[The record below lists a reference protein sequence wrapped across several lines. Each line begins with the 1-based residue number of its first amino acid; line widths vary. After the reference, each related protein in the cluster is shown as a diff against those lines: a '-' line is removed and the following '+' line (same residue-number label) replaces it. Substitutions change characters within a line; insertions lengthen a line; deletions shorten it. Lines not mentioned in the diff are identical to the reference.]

1 MLSARHNI
9 SDILQTGN
17 IVNNNHLHASMKVLL
32 TGTSG
37 NLGSRVLHSLLDL
50 NLVPSTNLVIST
62 SSPEKV
68 AAIAKQNDIR
78 IVPGDFTNPD
88 QLRQSFSDSQ
98 ADILFLVSYPS
109 PSVDRWLHH
118 KTAID
123 SAKQSGCIKLIV
135 YTSLMF
141 GGKTGMQSVAG
152 VQQAHI
158 KTVDYLSKSGMEHVV
173 LREGIYAES
182 WWLYAGF
189 QPNPLPR
196 GENGKIKFVIP
207 DDGPIAWV
215 SWDDLGEGTAKIL
228 GKLAQGDKEWIGQT
242 LNLTGP
248 STMTLQDV
256 GKLVEEHS
264 GREVEVKLVGKEKA
278 KEHHLQDGQKE
289 DWLVNSWVGWFDGI
303 RDGECEF
310 VDPLLG
316 ELLGRQ
322 PKGIKECA
330 TELFTPQ

>member
-1 MLSARHNI
+1 
-9 SDILQTGN
+9 
-17 IVNNNHLHASMKVLL
+17 MKVLL

-37 NLGSRVLHSLLDL
+37 NLGSRVLQSLLDL
-50 NLVPSTNLVIST
+50 NLVPASDLIIST
-62 SSPEKV
+62 SSPNKV
-68 AAIAKQNDIR
+68 AAIAKQNDIQ

-88 QLRQSFSDSQ
+88 QLRQSFANSK

-123 SAKQSGCIKLIV
+123 AAKQSGCMKLIV

-158 KTVDYLSKSGMEHVV
+158 KTVDYLNQSGMEYVV

-189 QPNPLPR
+189 QPYPLPQ
-196 GENGKIKFVIP
+196 GEKGKIEFVIP
-207 DDGPIAWV
+207 DDGPVAWV

-228 GKLAQGDKEWIGQT
+228 GQLASGDRKWIGQT

-248 STMTLQDV
+248 GTSTLQDV
-256 GKLVEEHS
+256 ARLVEEHS
-264 GREVEVKLVGKEKA
+264 GRKAEVKLAGKEKA

-289 DWLVNSWVGWFDGI
+289 EWLVSSWVGWFDGI
-303 RDGECEF
+303 RDGECEV

-322 PKGIKECA
+322 PRGIKDCA
-330 TELFTPQ
+330 KELFTPH